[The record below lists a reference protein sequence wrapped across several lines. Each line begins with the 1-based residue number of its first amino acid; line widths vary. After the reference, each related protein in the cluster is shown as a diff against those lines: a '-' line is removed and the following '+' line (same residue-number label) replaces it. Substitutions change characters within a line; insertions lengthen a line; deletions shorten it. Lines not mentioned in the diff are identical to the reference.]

1 MRKLFSLILLLA
13 TVSTVL
19 AQSLTLYVGRGEALA
34 GPIIE
39 RFEAETRIDVQ
50 VRYGSTAE
58 LAVLITEEGAASPAD
73 IFWAQ
78 DAGAL
83 GALANTGLL
92 VTLPESLVAN
102 VQPKQIHP
110 SMEWVAVSARNRV
123 LAYSSE
129 RVSADE
135 LPASIFDLTDARF
148 AGRVAWAPG
157 NASFQSFVTALRTT
171 HGEEAAEQWLRD
183 MIVNGAVAYRNN
195 GTQLDGIASGEVDF
209 GLVNNYYL
217 PRRLA
222 EDPNFPVAQTFF
234 GEGDIGNL
242 ANGAGQ
248 TPGKRAMGLRVLQEG
263 GVRVGFEQVL
273 LRNLARAVDGL
284 PVLYAVGGV
293 SALLTARHQRL
304 GDLLAGTVVVRERRL
319 KAPEAV
325 RTPADAASAP
335 EPLLPQRV
343 SRLPQEERALVLD
356 AVRRCDGLDL
366 EARLK
371 LFAPL
376 SERLESSM
384 ALARPPHLSAENWCR
399 WIAAALVRPAQA
411 APRSVS

>member
-39 RFEAETRIDVQ
+39 RFEAETGIDVQ

-102 VQPKQIHP
+102 VQPKQVHP

-123 LAYSSE
+123 LAYSVE
-129 RVSADE
+129 RVSAAD

-171 HGEEAAEQWLRD
+171 HGEAAAEQWLRD
-183 MIVNGAVAYRNN
+183 MIANGAVAYRNN

-222 EDPNFPVAQTFF
+222 EDPNFPVAQAFF
-234 GEGDIGNL
+234 GNGDIGNL
-242 ANGAGQ
+242 ANVTGVG
-248 TPGKRAMGLRVLQEG
+248 VLASSANQEAAQQFVAFLLTDESQLFFTDVNQEYPITTTVAPAANLVSSAEVTAASPDVNLADIDDLEG
-263 GVRVGFEQVL
+263 TLEL
-273 LRNLARAVDGL
+273 LREVGL
-284 PVLYAVGGV
+284 L
-293 SALLTARHQRL
+293 
-304 GDLLAGTVVVRERRL
+304 
-319 KAPEAV
+319 
-325 RTPADAASAP
+325 
-335 EPLLPQRV
+335 
-343 SRLPQEERALVLD
+343 
-356 AVRRCDGLDL
+356 
-366 EARLK
+366 
-371 LFAPL
+371 
-376 SERLESSM
+376 
-384 ALARPPHLSAENWCR
+384 
-399 WIAAALVRPAQA
+399 
-411 APRSVS
+411 

>member
-242 ANGAGQ
+242 ANVTGVG
-248 TPGKRAMGLRVLQEG
+248 VLASSANQEAAQQFVAFLLTDESQLFFTDVNQEYPITTTVAPAANLVSSAEVTAASPDVNLADIDDLEG
-263 GVRVGFEQVL
+263 TLEL
-273 LRNLARAVDGL
+273 LREVGL
-284 PVLYAVGGV
+284 L
-293 SALLTARHQRL
+293 
-304 GDLLAGTVVVRERRL
+304 
-319 KAPEAV
+319 
-325 RTPADAASAP
+325 
-335 EPLLPQRV
+335 
-343 SRLPQEERALVLD
+343 
-356 AVRRCDGLDL
+356 
-366 EARLK
+366 
-371 LFAPL
+371 
-376 SERLESSM
+376 
-384 ALARPPHLSAENWCR
+384 
-399 WIAAALVRPAQA
+399 
-411 APRSVS
+411 

>member
-39 RFEAETRIDVQ
+39 RFEAETGIDVQ

-102 VQPKQIHP
+102 VQPKQVHP

-123 LAYSSE
+123 LAYSVE
-129 RVSADE
+129 RVSAAD

-171 HGEEAAEQWLRD
+171 HGEAAAEQWLRD
-183 MIVNGAVAYRNN
+183 MIANGAVAYRNN

-222 EDPNFPVAQTFF
+222 EDPNFPVAQAFF
-234 GEGDIGNL
+234 GNGDIGNL
-242 ANGAGQ
+242 ANVTGVG
-248 TPGKRAMGLRVLQEG
+248 VLASSANQEAAQQFVAFLLTDESQLFFTDVNQEYPITTTVAPAANLVSSEEVTAASPDVNLADIDDLEG
-263 GVRVGFEQVL
+263 TLEL
-273 LRNLARAVDGL
+273 LREVGL
-284 PVLYAVGGV
+284 L
-293 SALLTARHQRL
+293 
-304 GDLLAGTVVVRERRL
+304 
-319 KAPEAV
+319 
-325 RTPADAASAP
+325 
-335 EPLLPQRV
+335 
-343 SRLPQEERALVLD
+343 
-356 AVRRCDGLDL
+356 
-366 EARLK
+366 
-371 LFAPL
+371 
-376 SERLESSM
+376 
-384 ALARPPHLSAENWCR
+384 
-399 WIAAALVRPAQA
+399 
-411 APRSVS
+411 

>member
-1 MRKLFSLILLLA
+1 MRRLLILVLLLA
-13 TVSTVL
+13 TASTVL

-39 RFEAETRIDVQ
+39 RFEAETGIDVQ

-92 VTLPESLVAN
+92 VTLPESLVTN
-102 VQPKQIHP
+102 VQPKQVHP
-110 SMEWVAVSARNRV
+110 SMEWIAVSARNRV

-135 LPASIFDLTDARF
+135 LPASIFDLTDSRY

-183 MIVNGAVAYRNN
+183 MIANGAVAYRNN
-195 GTQLDGIASGEVDF
+195 GTQLDGIASAEVDF

-234 GEGDIGNL
+234 GNGDIGNL
-242 ANGAGQ
+242 ANVTGVG
-248 TPGKRAMGLRVLQEG
+248 VLASSANQEAAQQFVAFLLTDESQLFFTDINQEYPITTTVAPAANLVSSAEVTAASPDVNLADIDDLEG
-263 GVRVGFEQVL
+263 TLEL
-273 LRNLARAVDGL
+273 LREVGL
-284 PVLYAVGGV
+284 L
-293 SALLTARHQRL
+293 
-304 GDLLAGTVVVRERRL
+304 
-319 KAPEAV
+319 
-325 RTPADAASAP
+325 
-335 EPLLPQRV
+335 
-343 SRLPQEERALVLD
+343 
-356 AVRRCDGLDL
+356 
-366 EARLK
+366 
-371 LFAPL
+371 
-376 SERLESSM
+376 
-384 ALARPPHLSAENWCR
+384 
-399 WIAAALVRPAQA
+399 
-411 APRSVS
+411 